1 MKALGLD
8 VDDYDGELPN
18 GEEYGI
24 EDEGDDCEG
33 ENDED

>member
-8 VDDYDGELPN
+8 VEDYDGELPID

-24 EDEGDDCEG
+24 EDDG
-33 ENDED
+33 EDQEAD